1 MSGQPGETMTLMLS
15 VSAIHRLAAPGAAI
29 RDARQWSDQ
38 VGVVGDGNES
48 VEDVEAFVDDL
59 DADPDFVAG
68 PASGSLASIRQRV
81 YSERHVVVGTSER
94 HRDIAAA
101 LGWEYLP
108 VEEAAENAEWQLAD
122 TGDLEASDGDG

>member
-1 MSGQPGETMTLMLS
+1 MSGQPGATMTLMLS
-15 VSAIHRLAAPGAAI
+15 ISAIQRLADPGAAI
-29 RDARQWSDQ
+29 GDARRWSEQ

-81 YSERHVVVGTSER
+81 HSERHVLVGTSER
-94 HRDIAAA
+94 HRSIASA
-101 LGWEYLP
+101 LGWEYKP
-108 VEEAAENAEWQLAD
+108 VEEAAADAAWELEDDGGGSGTDAE
-122 TGDLEASDGDG
+122 G